1 MTYSFGRRDASA
13 SRIFNFQVNTIAAIK
28 LTIHAS
34 FYYSHLFFCSPAY
47 YKGGGN
53 NILTPTK
60 PVMKKNIAIIF
71 GDGIGPEVTQQSINV
86 LNAVADKFNHEF
98 NYNHCLMGAVAIDAT
113 GNPLP
118 DETIEICLN
127 SDAILFGAIGHP
139 KYDNDPGAKVRP
151 EQGLLKLRK
160 SLQLFANIRPV
171 ITYPSLHHLSPL
183 KNKQLEGVD
192 FIIFRE
198 LTGGI
203 YFGKKELS
211 EDGQSALDEC
221 TYTRAE
227 IERVA
232 HQAFQYAA
240 KRRKK
245 LTLVDKANVLETS
258 RLWRKVVQEIAGQ
271 YTDVKVDYMF
281 VDNAA
286 MQIILNPKQFDVVLT
301 ENMFGDIISDEAS
314 VITGSLGLLPSASV
328 GNSTALFEPIHGSYP
343 QAAGKDIANP
353 LGSILSA
360 AMMLDYFGMHQEAEL
375 VREAVEWTLH
385 NSFVTKDIDPV
396 NFYFT
401 TTIGE
406 LISDYVADRI
416 PDRVNKNNIELRKST
431 II

>member
-1 MTYSFGRRDASA
+1 
-13 SRIFNFQVNTIAAIK
+13 
-28 LTIHAS
+28 
-34 FYYSHLFFCSPAY
+34 
-47 YKGGGN
+47 
-53 NILTPTK
+53 
-60 PVMKKNIAIIF
+60 MKKNITVIE
-71 GDGIGPEVTQQSINV
+71 GDGIGPEVTRQSVRV
-86 LNAVADKFNHEF
+86 LDSIAEAFNHEF
-98 NYNHCLMGAVAIDAT
+98 TYTYCLMGADAIDKT

-118 DETIEICLN
+118 DETIEACLN

-139 KYDNDPGAKVRP
+139 KYDNDPTAKVRP

-171 ITYPSLHHLSPL
+171 AAYSALHHLSPL
-183 KNKQLEGVD
+183 KTKIIEGVD

-203 YFGKKELS
+203 YFGKKFIN
-211 EDGQSALDEC
+211 EDATQASDDC
-221 TYTRAE
+221 VYTREE

-232 HQAFQYAA
+232 HLAFQSAQ

-258 RLWRKVVQEIAGQ
+258 RLWRKVVQEVALQ
-271 YTDVKVDYMF
+271 YGDVTVDFLF

-286 MQIILNPKQFDVVLT
+286 MQIILDPRQFDVILT

-314 VITGSLGLLPSASV
+314 VISGSLGLLPSASIGK
-328 GNSTALFEPIHGSYP
+328 GNALFEPIHGSYP
-343 QAAGKDIANP
+343 KAAGKDIANP

-360 AMMLDYFGMHQEAEL
+360 AMLLDHIGLPKEAAL
-375 VREAVEWTLH
+375 VREAADWTLQ

-401 TTIGE
+401 STIGE
-406 LISDYVADRI
+406 LISDYVSGKI
-416 PDRVNKNNIELRKST
+416 PGSVKKENIELRKST